1 MKKLLSLATIFVTL
15 LTLLLTTNVYAAALD
30 TIDATLDKTT
40 VHPGTDVTLTINFG
54 KALGAYTFDIAYD
67 NSLFEFVSAS
77 DGTPSDSDTKVRVV
91 YYDSTGG
98 SNPKESLSVVFKSKD
113 GITTSNPTNFAI
125 TAEGLA
131 NPDAS
136 EQYDDITIPISK
148 NVIVEPDYKDYE
160 LKLEYDGEIIENKEK
175 EITISTISEMGRYY
189 DHARLI
195 AEATTPDGGSV
206 SLIGTDSAQMEYDLI
221 KNGWGDEA
229 GYEIGGKVEQVLK
242 FTGLFTKAGD
252 YTITLKL
259 IDRDAQDASIAEKT
273 FNIKVA
279 SETAVETPEEKPAE
293 TPEEEATTEKVPEE
307 LPKTGINLIVIG
319 FSIIALL
326 VLTYVS
332 INRKK
337 D

>member
-54 KALGAYTFDIAYD
+54 KALGAYTFDIAYN
-67 NSLFEFVSAS
+67 NSLFEFVSA
-77 DGTPSDSDTKVRVV
+77 
-91 YYDSTGG
+91 
-98 SNPKESLSVVFKSKD
+98 KD

-259 IDRDAQDASIAEKT
+259 IDRDSQDASIAEKT

-279 SETAVETPEEKPAE
+279 SETPVETPEEKPAE
-293 TPEEEATTEKVPEE
+293 TPEEEATTPEKVPEE
-307 LPKTGINLIVIG
+307 LPKTGINLIAIG
-319 FSIIALL
+319 FAVIALL